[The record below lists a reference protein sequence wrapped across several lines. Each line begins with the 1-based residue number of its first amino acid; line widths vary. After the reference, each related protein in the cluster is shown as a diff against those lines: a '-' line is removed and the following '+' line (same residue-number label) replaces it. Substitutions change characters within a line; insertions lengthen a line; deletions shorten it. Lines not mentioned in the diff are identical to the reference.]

1 MLIFFKILS
10 TLYGCCIDWSL
21 IETIVGGKTTYNG
34 GKDKQNDLLEW
45 NKLSHMEKQDEGSLV
60 CDEIASVGFYYN

>member
-1 MLIFFKILS
+1 MLIFFKIPS
-10 TLYGCCIDWSL
+10 TLYGCCIDWSF

-45 NKLSHMEKQDEGSLV
+45 HKWSHMEKQNEKSPI
-60 CDEIASVGFYYN
+60 CDEIASAGVYYN

>member
-1 MLIFFKILS
+1 M
-10 TLYGCCIDWSL
+10 
-21 IETIVGGKTTYNG
+21 TTYNG

-45 NKLSHMEKQDEGSLV
+45 HKLSHMEKQDEGSLV